1 LGGLS
6 RWCRDH
12 LSNGTTEGIRM
23 AWIGKAVG
31 GSGIVAVAATSMT
44 ARLVIVGPALLLT
57 LVALWI
63 VREASRSSDD
73 AAARRITWML
83 HGHDP
88 DNRHG
93 PSP

>member
-1 LGGLS
+1 
-6 RWCRDH
+6 
-12 LSNGTTEGIRM
+12 M
-23 AWIGKAVG
+23 AWINKALG

-44 ARLVIVGPALLLT
+44 ALWVIVGAVLLLT

-63 VREASRSSDD
+63 IREASRASDD

-88 DNRHG
+88 DSSQG